1 MTAARAGRADA
12 APQRRARTR
21 HARARFS
28 VIRENRFT
36 ETSQS
41 WFYLANSHTHTMN
54 LIPLLFRPAS
64 GLWRLLL
71 VVSVL
76 AVSGVEAWAKDED
89 ASRTFDIPAGD
100 AAQTLKQFAAQAG
113 REIVFAPA
121 AVAGVKTPAVNG
133 RLTPNA
139 ALDLLLSDTGLIA
152 REDEKTGAFSVRK
165 APEVPEKNA
174 PGRRP
179 EAAVRAEDGVTK
191 LDSFAVNATK
201 IDGLNNRGLLQGG
214 DQAPLYHDVVSRM
227 DIERLGVSS
236 VEELFRYLPQ
246 TSSTTTALQTS
257 VSNNRTSGGL
267 INKTATVG
275 LRGFSSAQTVVLING
290 RALPRSGLFGNDG
303 ADISRIPIA
312 AIERIEIL
320 PYAGSA
326 IYGAGAL
333 GGAIN
338 IILRKEFTGRDLTT
352 YVGTSTEGGATEYRF
367 TYLEGRSF
375 NGGRTNLTL
384 TVSHQHREALRGGD
398 RDYLDEALRRY
409 GPSSTATDAQGQRLF
424 ETLIL
429 PALSSSRATILVGS
443 APGDAVNDLGIPGAA
458 GVRFAAIPAG
468 TTPAGSLALT
478 PDSFTATAGQA
489 ALGSR
494 QSRSILYEPVDTYS
508 LNAQVEH
515 EFVKDRLSAY
525 GEFTLGYNRRQF
537 DMPQNLAFNLSA
549 TDPLNPFRTGVTPG
563 FVGRPVRVFLDPTD
577 IPDPSVLYE
586 DGSARAVVGFKGKIA
601 GEWEWSAD
609 GTIDYAHSTV
619 SSDNPPDA
627 MTTLVAFSP
636 YADPGPSAPQA
647 TRRALYPLLA
657 DHGTSPISAADAERY
672 FPSVRYSSN
681 LSIQREGNA
690 RIMGPVVTLPA
701 GPLRMSAVGKYQHW
715 KFDFGQKFYGSDDWS
730 QLVHAVPFDQNES
743 SNNATRKIWQGA
755 LEFSVPVI
763 GPTWR
768 PLPIESLEFQ
778 GSFSR
783 ERDTTAGTDDNGDP
797 FANKQASNSSVIA
810 TKLQL
815 TRDIALR
822 ASYSEGFY
830 PPEWSAV
837 SLPTT
842 QFTIPGFFADPK
854 RGNTMQFTPS
864 MSIMQGGNPGLKPE
878 TADSYNAGLILTPR
892 FAPGLSL
899 TADFWK
905 IEKTDAI
912 VFTSFV
918 DVIANPDV
926 FGFLITREAPTA
938 ADTALGWLGRITAVD
953 ARAFNA
959 SITRTEGVDLRLRYQ
974 LETASLGEFTFNSS
988 ASFTNN
994 FRLLATPTAPEIN
1007 TAGGSGPLGWRGNG
1021 SVTWSRDA
1029 WSATVTA
1036 RYVGKRSTTTTAPSP
1051 SYPGAFPIDGEY
1063 LPAFVRWDLQTSY
1076 EIPASTA
1083 ARGLQHWL
1091 QGTKWTLGVL
1101 NALNDK
1107 PTFVS
1112 DGSGFYNGADDPR
1125 QRFVYLQVKKSL

>member
-1 MTAARAGRADA
+1 
-12 APQRRARTR
+12 
-21 HARARFS
+21 
-28 VIRENRFT
+28 
-36 ETSQS
+36 
-41 WFYLANSHTHTMN
+41 MN
-54 LIPLLFRPAS
+54 LFPLSLRRAS
-64 GLWRLLL
+64 GLWRSLLILSVFAL
-71 VVSVL
+71 VGADTL
-76 AVSGVEAWAKDED
+76 AKDGETTR
-89 ASRTFDIPAGD
+89 SFDIPAGD
-100 AAQTLKQFAAQAG
+100 AAQTLKQFATQAA

-121 AVAGVKTPAVNG
+121 TVAGVKTPAVNG
-133 RLTPNA
+133 RLTPSA
-139 ALDLLLSDTGLIA
+139 ALELLLTDTGLVA
-152 REDEKTGAFSVRK
+152 REDEKTGAFAVRK

-174 PGRRP
+174 PGRRL
-179 EAAVRAEDGVTK
+179 EAAAHTEGGVTK

-267 INKTATVG
+267 TNKTATVG

-290 RALPRSGLFGNDG
+290 RALPRSGLFGGDG

-312 AIERIEIL
+312 AIERVEIL

-338 IILRKEFTGRDLTT
+338 IILRKEFSGRDLTT
-352 YVGTSTEGGATEYRF
+352 YIGTSTEGGATEYRF
-367 TYLEGRSF
+367 TYLEGRAF

-384 TVSHQHREALRGGD
+384 TLSHQHREALRGGD

-409 GPSSTATDAQGQRLF
+409 GPSSTATNAQGQRLY

-429 PALSSSRATILVGS
+429 PAFASSRPTILLGSGS
-443 APGDAVNDLGIPGAA
+443 ASSDLGIPGAP
-458 GVRFAAIPAG
+458 GVRFASVPAG
-468 TTPAGSLALT
+468 TTPAGSLTLT
-478 PDSFTATAGQA
+478 PDSFQSTAGQA
-489 ALGSR
+489 AFGSR
-494 QSRSILYEPVDTYS
+494 LGRSVLYEPVDTYS
-508 LNAQVEH
+508 LNAQLEH

-537 DMPQNLAFNLSA
+537 DMPQSLAFNLSEA
-549 TDPLNPFRTGVTPG
+549 DPLNPFRTGVTPG
-563 FVGRPVRVFLDPTD
+563 FVGRSVTVFLDPTD
-577 IPDPSVLYE
+577 IPDPSALYE
-586 DGSARAVVGFKGKIA
+586 DGSARAVIGLKGKIA
-601 GEWEWSAD
+601 GDWEWSAD

-627 MTTLVAFSP
+627 MSTLVALSP
-636 YADPGPSAPQA
+636 YADPGPSAPLA
-647 TRRALYPLLA
+647 TRRAVYALLA
-657 DHGTSPISAADAERY
+657 DHGRSLLSAADSERY
-672 FPSVRYSSN
+672 FRSIRYSSN
-681 LSIQREGNA
+681 LSVQREGNA
-690 RIMGPVVTLPA
+690 RVMGPVVTLPA
-701 GPLRMSAVGKYQHW
+701 GPLRVSALGKYQHW
-715 KFDFGQKFYGSDDWS
+715 KFDYGQKFYGSDDWS
-730 QLVHAVPFDQNES
+730 QLVNAAPFDQNES

-763 GPTWR
+763 GGSWR
-768 PLPIESLEFQ
+768 PVPIESLELQ

-783 ERDTTAGTDDNGDP
+783 ERDITAGFAADEP
-797 FANKQASNSSVIA
+797 FTNKQASNSSVIA

-815 TRDIALR
+815 TRDLALR
-822 ASYSEGFY
+822 ASFSEGFY
-830 PPEWSAV
+830 PPEWGAV

-842 QFTIPGFFADPK
+842 QFSLPGFFPDPK
-854 RGNTMQFTPS
+854 RGNTMQFTPM

-878 TADSYNAGLILTPR
+878 TADSYNAGIIFTPR
-892 FAPGLSL
+892 FVPGLSL

-912 VFTSFV
+912 VSTSFV
-918 DVIANPDV
+918 DIISNPDA

-938 ADTALGWLGRITAVD
+938 ADTAQGWLGRITAVD

-959 SITRTEGVDLRLRYQ
+959 SITRTEGVDLRLRYL
-974 LETASLGEFTFNSS
+974 LETHSLGSFTFNGS
-988 ASFTNN
+988 ASFTNH
-994 FRLLATPTAPEIN
+994 FLLLATPTAPIVN
-1007 TAGGSGPLGWRGNG
+1007 TANGSGPLHWRGNS
-1021 SVTWSRDA
+1021 SVTWSRNA

-1036 RYVGKRSTTTTAPSP
+1036 RYVGKRSTPSTAPSP
-1051 SYPGAFPIDGEY
+1051 SYPGASSIDGDY
-1063 LPAFVRWDLQTSY
+1063 MPAFVRWDLQASY

-1101 NALNDK
+1101 NVLNDE